1 MAGLRTVDSG
11 APIVTS
17 PTRDTL
23 AAWGNARTGSEA
35 SAAATTARR
44 ETIMLDH
51 SPGIDGTGTSY
62 TGNQPGR
69 PQRCGRDRRCNVKRN
84 PHRGDNKQADAER
97 SSRPTYPQRKD
108 RPMKPGYHERRPPRF
123 IQPSLIG
130 LTGPPGSLAT
140 QSDRPRRFAA
150 G

>member
-17 PTRDTL
+17 PIRDTL

-51 SPGIDGTGTSY
+51 SPGIDGTGTCIA
-62 TGNQPGR
+62 GNNPGDHSDA
-69 PQRCGRDRRCNVKRN
+69 GTSVDADVKRN
-84 PHRGDNKQADAER
+84 PHRGDNKPADAER
-97 SSRPTYPQRKD
+97 SSHQRA
-108 RPMKPGYHERRPPRF
+108 H
-123 IQPSLIG
+123 
-130 LTGPPGSLAT
+130 
-140 QSDRPRRFAA
+140 
-150 G
+150 